1 MLDSL
6 AMADYA
12 SFSDDISTLWGPAGE
27 GGLTPAPPAP
37 LPREHEPPAQPP
49 EPAITNGHGHSNGN
63 GGRLA
68 VVEQDV
74 HDDVRRLAEALTT
87 NHADVV
93 RRSDLDAVRSQL
105 EGAFTH
111 QIAVALYEL
120 MAASNA
126 RFATAEDHIKQRVT
140 EAVEV
145 HTTRLTASLEKHHR
159 AATELSEFIWAE
171 LDAMRQRLNG
181 PIDGLVAFQRELR
194 HEVGRLGD
202 LVAEATEPPERPES
216 GSGDDGSATSSEA
229 SELASALTS
238 LCEEVAALRREVA
251 ELRAAGG
258 GRRPRARGSGRWAR
272 TG

>member
-1 MLDSL
+1 
-6 AMADYA
+6 MADYA
-12 SFSDDISTLWGPAGE
+12 SFSDDLSTLWGPAGE
-27 GGLTPAPPAP
+27 GGLTPAPPP
-37 LPREHEPPAQPP
+37 SLPRETERAVEPQ
-49 EPAITNGHGHSNGN
+49 EPAVTNGHGNGN

-68 VVEQDV
+68 IVEQDV
-74 HDDVRRLAEALTT
+74 QDDVRRLAEALAT

-93 RRSDLDAVRSQL
+93 HRSDLDAVRSQL

-126 RFATAEDHIKQRVT
+126 RFATAEDHINQRVT

-145 HTTRLTASLEKHHR
+145 HTNRLTASLDKHHR

-202 LVAEATEPPERPES
+202 LVAEATGSPGRPAE
-216 GSGDDGSATSSEA
+216 GSAVAGGATSAEVT
-229 SELASALTS
+229 ELASALTS
-238 LCEEVAALRREVA
+238 LSDDVAALRREVA
-251 ELRAAGG
+251 ELRA
-258 GRRPRARGSGRWAR
+258 GSGVRRRKGRSASRWPR
-272 TG
+272 TR

>member
-12 SFSDDISTLWGPAGE
+12 SFSDDISTLWGPASE

-37 LPREHEPPAQPP
+37 PLPREHELPGEAPGPAV
-49 EPAITNGHGHSNGN
+49 TNGN
-63 GGRLA
+63 GNGARLA

-74 HDDVRRLAEALTT
+74 QDDVRRLAEALAT

-93 RRSDLDAVRSQL
+93 YRSDLDAVRSQL

-126 RFATAEDHIKQRVT
+126 RFATAEDHINQRVT

-145 HTTRLTASLEKHHR
+145 HTNRLTASLDKHHR

-202 LVAEATEPPERPES
+202 LVAEVTDSAERPAE
-216 GSGDDGSATSSEA
+216 GSATAGVETPAEA
-229 SELASALTS
+229 GELASTLTALRDD
-238 LCEEVAALRREVA
+238 VAALRREVA
-251 ELRAAGG
+251 ELRAGG
-258 GRRPRARGSGRWAR
+258 SGRRRRLRSTSRWAR